1 MHVTDDIWGREWEER
16 SLPLFELLERAELDD
31 VPDICRVLRRVRHC
45 RTTLSEAPTPGL
57 HRLAVR
63 TLDELW
69 EAAWRTLYGDLD
81 LADEHTAAAR
91 GHAQEIRQLL
101 AG

>member
-1 MHVTDDIWGREWEER
+1 MHETDEIWGREWEER
-16 SLPLFELLERAELDD
+16 SLPLFKLLEQAELGG
-31 VPDICRVLRRVRHC
+31 VPDICHLLRRVRHC
-45 RTTLSEAPTPGL
+45 RTTLAGAPTPGL
-57 HRLAVR
+57 YLLAAQ

-69 EAAWRTLYGDLD
+69 EAARRTLYGDLN
-81 LADEHTAAAR
+81 LADEHTAAAK